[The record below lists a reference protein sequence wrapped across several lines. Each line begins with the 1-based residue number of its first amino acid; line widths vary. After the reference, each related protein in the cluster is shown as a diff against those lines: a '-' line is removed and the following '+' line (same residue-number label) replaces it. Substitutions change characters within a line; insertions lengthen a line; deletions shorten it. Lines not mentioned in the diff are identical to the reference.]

1 MPCIPN
7 LYTWGM
13 IGKARKGNKKRWGGK
28 EKRKKKKGKKSM
40 AARVEHL
47 WRTAHLMCT
56 PQPGS

>member
-1 MPCIPN
+1 MYSKPVH
-7 LYTWGM
+7 LGDD
-13 IGKARKGNKKRWGGK
+13 RKGEEGKQKRWGGK